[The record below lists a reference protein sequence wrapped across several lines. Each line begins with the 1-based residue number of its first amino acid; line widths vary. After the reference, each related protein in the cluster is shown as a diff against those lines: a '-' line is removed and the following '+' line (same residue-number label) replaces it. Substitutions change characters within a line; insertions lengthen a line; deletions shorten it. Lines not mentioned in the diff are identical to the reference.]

1 MQTYYSANVWIK
13 SLGLPYT
20 CKSAHPIYY
29 ELVNNREVIKVT
41 DAKYRN
47 ATLTGYFV
55 LSPFVVQPLPTG
67 GTGKIDVLC
76 RWFGHRLISTG
87 LTLKV
92 DFSNVT
98 YLPSYSGDVVS
109 NLGK

>member
-1 MQTYYSANVWIK
+1 MQSYFSSNVWVK
-13 SLGLPYT
+13 SLGLPFT

-29 ELVNNREVIKVT
+29 EYIQNKDVVKVV

-47 ATLTGYFV
+47 ATFSGYFV
-55 LSPFVVQPLPTG
+55 LSPFVVQPFPSG

-76 RWFGHRLISTG
+76 RWFGHRLVSTG
-87 LTLKV
+87 LSLKV

-98 YLPSYSGDVVS
+98 YISNYSGDVVS
-109 NLGK
+109 DLGK